1 MKEIIIDGSRMMQV
15 SENPKILVSL
25 KSKLDFSAF
34 SISEKEAL
42 LKKHFSI
49 DSYRDFQQSHGRNI
63 FGIDRVEDS
72 IFGIDPV
79 SDEITFGS
87 GPGNLNPA
95 SFDGFYTNRKND
107 AYGIKTAD
115 CIPLILWNPKKTILF
130 GLHCGWRGLLFGIV
144 EKALSSKP
152 GREVTHAFI
161 GPHISYKHYE
171 IGADFLGAFA
181 LVNIDIDRFLTRN
194 DRKVYMNLRALCEQK
209 LAKYDIKII
218 NESSPCSYEKSDSLF
233 SWRRDKEKSL
243 RNVCLSWF

>member
-1 MKEIIIDGSRMMQV
+1 MKEIIIDGLRMMQV
-15 SENPKILVSL
+15 SKDPTILISL
-25 KSKLDFSAF
+25 KSEPDFSTF

-42 LKKHFSI
+42 LKKNFNI
-49 DSYRDFQQSHGRNI
+49 ESYEDFQQSHGDKI
-63 FGIDRVEDS
+63 FGVDEA
-72 IFGIDPV
+72 
-79 SDEITFGS
+79 SD
-87 GPGNLNPA
+87 

-115 CIPLILWNPKKTILF
+115 CIPLILWNPEKIILF
-130 GLHCGWRGLLFGIV
+130 GLHCGWRGLLGGII

-161 GPHISYKHYE
+161 GPHISHDHFE
-171 IGADFLGAFA
+171 VQQDFIETFA
-181 LVNIDIDRFLTRN
+181 SSKIDIDKFLTKKDGKN
-194 DRKVYMNLRALCEQK
+194 YMNLRSFCEQK
-209 LAKYDIKII
+209 LAKYNIKII